1 MDRYIDRKTD
11 RYLDNWINEQIDRLN
26 ERYVERS
33 INIYTST
40 YIKYKEFI
48 EWIDQ
53 FVDVY
58 GNIKIKEQFERLMN
72 DRYGDCQIERYL
84 KINCY

>member
-1 MDRYIDRKTD
+1 MDRQIDRKTD
-11 RYLDNWINEQIDRLN
+11 RYLDSWINEQIDRLN
-26 ERYVERS
+26 ERYIERW
-33 INIYTST
+33 INKYTST
-40 YIKYKEFI
+40 YTKYKEFI
-48 EWIDQ
+48 ESIDQ

-58 GNIKIKEQFERLMN
+58 GNIKIKEQSEGLME